1 MKIENSINMQ
11 IVNKRNINCK
21 LNLNIIDILI
31 EMKFK

>member
-1 MKIENSINMQ
+1 MKIKNLINMQ

-21 LNLNIIDILI
+21 LNWNTIYVLI